1 MKQFCHLHFH
11 SRCCLK
17 HGVQGSILP
26 RDDLHVRLMAA
37 LKARKESTFVWY
49 SRDYMWHLAEKRGVA
64 GLNSLDNGTYVDLL
78 NQASFYY
85 SVHAD
90 VRARLALEKFRG
102 PQSIDDRASVRENYL
117 GNLSKFQFY
126 DRKMMDR
133 ILGEAPFFYFV
144 GSRGGAHGACFHGCL
159 AVSACKNAADAVFP
173 GVLPDSAL
181 PWPAVV
187 CAS

>member
-1 MKQFCHLHFH
+1 MWTGAQQCSREAKYAQEEGGEKQFCHLHFH

-17 HGVQGSILP
+17 HGVQGSTLP

-37 LKARKESTFVWY
+37 LKARKETTFVWY

-78 NQASFYY
+78 NQVSFYY
-85 SVHAD
+85 SVNAD

-102 PQSIDDRASVRENYL
+102 PQSIDDRATVRENYL

-126 DRKMMDR
+126 DRRMMDR
-133 ILGEAPFFYFV
+133 ILGEAPFFFLFRWIAW
-144 GSRGGAHGACFHGCL
+144 GSSR
-159 AVSACKNAADAVFP
+159 S
-173 GVLPDSAL
+173 VLSWMP
-181 PWPAVV
+181 
-187 CAS
+187 CRQ